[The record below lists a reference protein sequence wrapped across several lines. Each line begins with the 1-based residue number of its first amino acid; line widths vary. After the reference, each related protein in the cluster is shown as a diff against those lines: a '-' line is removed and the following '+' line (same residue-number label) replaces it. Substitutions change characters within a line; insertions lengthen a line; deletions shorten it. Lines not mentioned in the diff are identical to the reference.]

1 MPKSSSLALRTP
13 IMFSRAPAG
22 PMVKSGSA
30 RLANFKREAAAK
42 LSRFGSRARDVAGK
56 NKHRLVSV
64 GVGAG
69 LGLLRRFAP
78 ETMEKLSFGPVTPE
92 LTIGLGALIASYFVK
107 SDILDHLATAGLTL
121 GAYQLASGAGVE
133 GDFGA
138 GEV

>member
-1 MPKSSSLALRTP
+1 
-13 IMFSRAPAG
+13 MFSRAPAG
-22 PMVKSGSA
+22 PIQKSGNA
-30 RLANFKREAAAK
+30 RLANFKRESAERIK
-42 LSRFGSRARDVAGK
+42 RFGSRAREMAGK
-56 NKHRLVSV
+56 NKHRFISI

-69 LGLLRRFAP
+69 LGLLRRFSP

-107 SDILDHLATAGLTL
+107 SEILDHLATAGLTL